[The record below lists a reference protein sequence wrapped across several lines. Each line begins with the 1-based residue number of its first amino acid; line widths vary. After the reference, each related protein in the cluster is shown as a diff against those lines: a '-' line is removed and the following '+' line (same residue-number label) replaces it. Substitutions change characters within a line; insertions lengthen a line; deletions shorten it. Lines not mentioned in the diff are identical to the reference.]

1 VSILRALGETPDEP
15 VAVSELRKRVGERDS
30 GKFNYHLGKLA
41 GQFVRRTDDGYQ
53 LTIAG
58 HRIVGAILAG
68 TYTTDAT
75 LSPVEVDSPCPLCGG
90 RLVAEYADEQA
101 RVHCTDCEEWANVV
115 PFPPGTLDQ
124 FAPEELPA
132 VFDRWIKVLFAGIFE
147 GFCEICGGRIDGRL
161 TTVDEQPDGVGV
173 FYDCE
178 RCGAHSQVSVTM
190 AVVEYTEV
198 ACALADRGVDPVE
211 TTTWELGHVVD
222 PQVEL
227 LGTDPM
233 RARVTFDLG
242 DERLVAEVDADV
254 RLVDVRL
261 EAA

>member
-1 VSILRALGETPDEP
+1 MSILRALGETPDEP

-115 PFPPGTLDQ
+115 ANATVQNMVPEGLLGRVTAVASSLSTVMMS
-124 FAPEELPA
+124 APSSGRRRVGRRLRGRDGRRRGRAAVHRGVRRGPA
-132 VFDRWIKVLFAGIFE
+132 VAPVAAAGEPGRDRPGLSGE
-147 GFCEICGGRIDGRL
+147 RGG
-161 TTVDEQPDGVGV
+161 
-173 FYDCE
+173 
-178 RCGAHSQVSVTM
+178 
-190 AVVEYTEV
+190 
-198 ACALADRGVDPVE
+198 
-211 TTTWELGHVVD
+211 
-222 PQVEL
+222 
-227 LGTDPM
+227 
-233 RARVTFDLG
+233 
-242 DERLVAEVDADV
+242 
-254 RLVDVRL
+254 
-261 EAA
+261 AATR